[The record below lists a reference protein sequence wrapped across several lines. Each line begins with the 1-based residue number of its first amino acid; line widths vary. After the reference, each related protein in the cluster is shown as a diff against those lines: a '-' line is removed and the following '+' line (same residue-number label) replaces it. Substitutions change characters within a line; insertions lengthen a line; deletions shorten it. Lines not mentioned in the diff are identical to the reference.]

1 MLYRGCVVTL
11 IVCAVLFAGCQPQVN
26 YTTTLSVTRGLKA
39 GDSVIHDGRRI
50 GTVNEV
56 KSMPD
61 GKSQVSFA
69 IEYGHTEEVR
79 EDSIAIVSED
89 SGTPALKLIS
99 PAGVASRPA
108 PPGSSIP
115 GAGTEAE
122 AALLTAREALKSLA
136 AGATKALRDLNANL
150 EGLNKSPAWDEFHR
164 DFQEVQRQMAAAGSQ
179 AREILDKQLPR
190 LRRELYD
197 LETRLRVEGNSAEAE
212 RLRRDL
218 DRLARTLAA
227 TPTPSPK
234 AD

>member
-1 MLYRGCVVTL
+1 MLYRNCVVTL
-11 IVCAVLFAGCQPQVN
+11 IACAILFAGCQPQDN

-39 GDSVIHDGRRI
+39 GDPVIHDGRRI
-50 GTVNEV
+50 GTVNAV
-56 KSMPD
+56 RSMPD
-61 GKSQVSFA
+61 GKSQVGFA
-69 IEYGHTEEVR
+69 VEPGHTDEVR

-89 SGTPALKLIS
+89 SGAPALKLVS
-99 PAGVASRPA
+99 PTAVASRPV

-122 AALLTAREALKSLA
+122 ATLLAAREALKSLA
-136 AGATKALRDLNANL
+136 AGATDALQDLNANL

-164 DFQEVQRQMAAAGSQ
+164 DFQEVQRQMAMAGTQ

-190 LRRELYD
+190 LRRELYN

-218 DRLARTLAA
+218 ERLARNLAA
-227 TPTPSPK
+227 SPTPSPH

>member
-11 IVCAVLFAGCQPQVN
+11 IVCAILFAGCQPQSN

-39 GDSVIHDGRRI
+39 GDPVIHDGRRI
-50 GTVNEV
+50 GTVNAV

-69 IEYGHTEEVR
+69 IEYGRSDEVR

-89 SGTPALKLIS
+89 SGTPALKLVS

-108 PPGSSIP
+108 PPGSNIA

-122 AALLTAREALKSLA
+122 ATLLVAREALKSLA
-136 AGATKALRDLNANL
+136 AGATEALQDLNANL
-150 EGLNKSPAWDEFHR
+150 EGLSRSPAWDQLRH
-164 DFQEVQRQMAAAGSQ
+164 DLDDVQRQMARAGAQ
-179 AREILDKQLPR
+179 ADEILNKQLPR

-197 LETRLRVEGNSAEAE
+197 LETRLRVEGKSAEAQ
-212 RLRRDL
+212 RLRQDL
-218 DRLARTLAA
+218 DRLARSLAA
-227 TPTPSPK
+227 SPTPSPK
-234 AD
+234 VD